1 MTTEEDIVKVMRYL
15 VAAWPQY
22 ELTEQTVAVY
32 VMQLLRRGYEPDV
45 LLLAAMALVD
55 SSTWFPTVAAL
66 HDEAGRIATERTLWF
81 LTANHRDWE
90 EPLPASLCLPEG
102 MARRVFGRELATLS
116 SGEERDV

>member
-32 VMQLLRRGYEPDV
+32 VMQLLRRGYEADV

-81 LTANHRDWE
+81 LTANHRDCE
-90 EPLPASLCLPEG
+90 EPLPVRLCLPGG
-102 MARRVFGRELATLS
+102 MARRVFGRELTVLS
-116 SGEERDV
+116 SGEEHGV